1 MPSLSRL
8 PLAEPDRQD
17 AIDGE
22 DVFHMSQIE
31 HLPVTSAV
39 IQRETHHDNV
49 LARVHD
55 HVINGWKD
63 TNTYEMLKPFYR
75 RRNEI
80 ILYQGCLLWGIRVI
94 VPVKLGTQ
102 ILNLLHES
110 RPGIVR
116 TKALARRYVW
126 WAGIDSDIEK
136 LVKQCFGCQK
146 NQNMPAIAPLHPLE

>member
-39 IQRETHHDNV
+39 IQRETRDNV

-55 HVINGWKD
+55 HVTNGGKD
-63 TNTYEMLKPFYR
+63 THTYEMLKPFYS

-80 ILYQGCLLWGIRVI
+80 TLYQGCLLWGIRVI
-94 VPVKLGTQ
+94 VPVKLRTQ
-102 ILNLLHES
+102 I
-110 RPGIVR
+110 
-116 TKALARRYVW
+116 
-126 WAGIDSDIEK
+126 
-136 LVKQCFGCQK
+136 
-146 NQNMPAIAPLHPLE
+146 